1 MMKDFKTQ
9 MDLTKVKKINIQF
22 ESRLQD
28 SNYKQYELSIT
39 PRSELHRLS
48 VHIKRNEDLPI
59 VRANKHLL
67 KIPHQREQDQ
77 GEGIGAT
84 IELDCFRYEIK
95 EL

>member
-1 MMKDFKTQ
+1 M
-9 MDLTKVKKINIQF
+9 
-22 ESRLQD
+22 
-28 SNYKQYELSIT
+28 
-39 PRSELHRLS
+39 
-48 VHIKRNEDLPI
+48 HIKRNEDLPI